1 MIIRYKNKI
10 STRKKK
16 ERNTCDLW
24 GTVSLQLV
32 AASLAAA
39 VAHAW
44 DRWVIG
50 EAEGHR
56 HADRKL
62 LPAGRPAVIDAR
74 HGRDTRQ
81 KPAGSPDRRWR
92 RRRLARPQAQCTHSQ
107 RYDGVPINRPR
118 DNRYDSSPSRLV
130 RHQHYCLSLSLSPS
144 IANSQ
149 TGPSCCWQVDDSGWQ
164 HPSCYL
170 SHLSL
175 SGICIELSHGSPDF
189 KSIQTLSP

>member
-16 ERNTCDLW
+16 EKNTCDLW

-39 VAHAW
+39 VAHAR
-44 DRWVIG
+44 DRWRIG
-50 EAEGHR
+50 EGEGHR

-62 LPAGRPAVIDAR
+62 LPAGRPGVIDAR

-107 RYDGVPINRPR
+107 RYDGVPINGETIDMIHPR
-118 DNRYDSSPSRLV
+118 HVLFAINIIV
-130 RHQHYCLSLSLSPS
+130 SLSIAIYRKFSNWTQLLLTGRWLRMATSKLLPLSPIFVWYLHRI
-144 IANSQ
+144 IAWI
-149 TGPSCCWQVDDSGWQ
+149 TW
-164 HPSCYL
+164 
-170 SHLSL
+170 
-175 SGICIELSHGSPDF
+175 F
-189 KSIQTLSP
+189 